1 MIWDLSDT
9 RRRAVGV
16 CRRCSFAAGALV
28 IAILAGV
35 PAIAAEYSIARGQ
48 KVIGEQRPYAIQ
60 QGDVFPDIA
69 RRFDIG
75 YTALVAAN
83 PGVDP
88 WVPGLGRRITIPSL
102 FILPDAPQQGI
113 VINLAQWRLF
123 YFPPGGGRVE
133 TYPLGL
139 GTIGQRTP
147 IGATRVVRK
156 DPNPAWYP
164 PASIRAEKPELP
176 AIVPPGPDNP
186 LGAYALRLGWPTYL
200 IHGTNKPDGVGR
212 NVSHGCI
219 RLYPEDIAKLFAAVA
234 VGTPVRTVEQQAT
247 AGWIDDGLYVQIY
260 PSKSQTEEIDIDQ
273 PATPEAAEGVREL
286 VSAAAGAYVETVDW
300 LAVEEARNQRS
311 GMPVRVA
318 TRFSVID
325 SGRPYVRETPYYDR
339 GPTRAVEREESETSV
354 PYDERGAQWTDGP
367 EPGDANIP
375 PKRKGT
381 SARQRA
387 VFQKLLDGLTNRR
400 DSSEHQ

>member
-1 MIWDLSDT
+1 MIWDLSGT

-16 CRRCSFAAGALV
+16 CRRCSFAAAALV
-28 IAILAGV
+28 ISVLAGL
-35 PAIAAEYSIARGQ
+35 PAMAAEYAIAPGQ
-48 KVIGEQRPYAIQ
+48 KAIGELRSYVIQ

-69 RRFDIG
+69 RRFDVG
-75 YTALVAAN
+75 YTALAAAN

-88 WVPGLGRRITIPSL
+88 WVPGIGRRITIPSL

-123 YFPPGGGRVE
+123 YFPPGAGRVE

-147 IGATRVVRK
+147 LGTTRVVRK
-156 DPNPAWYP
+156 DPNPTWYP

-186 LGAYALRLGWPTYL
+186 LGAFALHLGWPTYL

-234 VGTPVRTVEQQAT
+234 VGTPVRTVEQPAT
-247 AGWIDDGLYVQIY
+247 VGWIDDGLYVQIY
-260 PSKSQTEEIDIDQ
+260 PSKSQTEQIDIDQ

-286 VSAAAGAYVETVDW
+286 VSAAAGAYLDAVDW
-300 LAVEEARNQRS
+300 RAVEQTRNQRS

-318 TRFSVID
+318 IRLSVIEP
-325 SGRPYVRETPYYDR
+325 GRPYVRETPYHDR
-339 GPTRAVEREESETSV
+339 GPTRAVEREEAETLV
-354 PYDERGAQWTDGP
+354 PYDQRGAPWTDEP
-367 EPGDANIP
+367 EPRGASISP
-375 PKRKGT
+375 RPRGT
-381 SARQRA
+381 SERQRA
-387 VFQKLLDGLTNRR
+387 VFQKLLDGLTNK
-400 DSSEHQ
+400 